1 MDTTILIQMNAFRIF
16 YLITITLLATFAI
29 SCSSSDE
36 PIDDSSQTEKRMI
49 PVSIGF
55 SGEIINII
63 DTPLSKADDTKN
75 WYAFQVYSAP
85 ADGSSDYTHY
95 AYGFFDSKENMI
107 INLKEGYKYK
117 FDVNMVV
124 DGESKVHS
132 FALTHA
138 GWTRPSNSFYISS
151 YEYVRYMYDGYLY
164 LNIPHDQFNRP
175 NVDRF
180 FGRTIDFIPEEG
192 KAVSI
197 NMKRVSFG
205 AKFVAKDFIEG
216 NIEINVEGAP
226 SINLDIANGNEI
238 QDMVS
243 FKYLEDAY
251 RSSEEYYEEIPV
263 NIIWVKPGNVRVPI
277 ASENVRFKRNKLTT
291 IEFMA
296 KESTTSNSFDLT
308 ASEELGSGDIIT
320 IGGDGTNTDVEPNV

>member
-1 MDTTILIQMNAFRIF
+1 MNAFRIF

-85 ADGSSDYTHY
+85 ADGSDNYTRY
-95 AYGFFDSKENMI
+95 AYGFFDSKENMV

-124 DGESKVHS
+124 DGESKVYS
-132 FALTHA
+132 FALAQA
-138 GWTRPSNSFYISS
+138 GWVRPSNSFYISS
-151 YEYVRYMYDGYLY
+151 YECVRYMYDGYLY
-164 LNIPHDQFNRP
+164 LRRPYDSFNRP

-192 KAVSI
+192 KSVSI
-197 NMKRVSFG
+197 NMKRVAFG
-205 AKFVAKDFIEG
+205 AKFVAKDFTEG
-216 NIEINVEGAP
+216 NIEISVEGAP
-226 SINLDIANGNEI
+226 TINLDIANGNEI
-238 QDMVS
+238 QDMIS

-251 RSSEEYYEEIPV
+251 SSSEEYYEEIPV
-263 NIIWVKPGNVRVPI
+263 NIIWVKSDNVRVPI